1 MGEVYRATDS
11 VLERPVAVKL
21 LSELYARDSESRAR
35 FQREALAAARLSRER
50 HVVTVFDVGEH
61 YGRPLIVM
69 EYVDGGSVHDRLVQ
83 SSVSREQALEW
94 LEQVGQALDR
104 AHANGI
110 VHRDVKPSNL
120 LLDSESNIRVSDFGI
135 ASAAGLETV
144 TLPGT
149 VLGTAGYI
157 SPEQARGEP
166 ATPASDRYGLG
177 VIAFELLTGR
187 RPFEG
192 DTAVTEAFA
201 HVNAPVPSAERLAP
215 DLPRGVDDVLARALA
230 KEPADRPASCA
241 ELVADLR
248 AAFPSGERELALEA
262 ALPTGRVDD
271 PVPTLRREGTTR
283 VLARPRPQR
292 VARRPRH
299 IGAATLAAAFG
310 RARSSLR
317 RLGRPTRGRRSAVA
331 VSALAILAGGLAGFA
346 LLGFENDGA
355 GPGEPRSRE
364 PAASS
369 SSPEEEAT
377 PAEPTVDGAALN
389 AQGFELM
396 QDGRFEEALPV
407 LRRAVGALLG
417 SKTLDEAYASY
428 NLALTRFALGH
439 CDGVIG
445 LLDRSERIQ
454 GSRDPIDRLRAE
466 WRARCTTSEEDA
478 VDDGEDD
485 DEGEGRANDG
495 NPGSG
500 KGKGKGRGRG

>member
-21 LSELYARDSESRAR
+21 LSELYARDAESRAR

-69 EYVDGGSVHDRLVQ
+69 EYVDGGSVHDRLMQ
-83 SSVSREQALEW
+83 GSISREQALEW

-120 LLDSESNIRVSDFGI
+120 LLDSEDSIRVSDFGI

-177 VIAFELLTGR
+177 VIAFELLTRR

-192 DTAVTEAFA
+192 ETAVTEAFA
-201 HVNAPVPSAERLAP
+201 HVNTPVPSAERLDP
-215 DLPRGVDDVLARALA
+215 RLPPGVDEALARALA
-230 KEPADRPASCA
+230 KDPADRPASCA
-241 ELVADLR
+241 ELVAHVR
-248 AAFPSGERELALEA
+248 APFQNGDREHALEA
-262 ALPTGRVDD
+262 LIPLGPVDD
-271 PVPTLRREGTTR
+271 HVPDVPREGTTR
-283 VLARPRPQR
+283 VLPRPRPR
-292 VARRPRH
+292 RAARRPEH
-299 IGAATLAAAFG
+299 IGAPLAEAFG
-310 RARSSLR
+310 RVRSSLR
-317 RLGRPTRGRRSAVA
+317 RVLERPERARRSAVA
-331 VSALAILAGGLAGFA
+331 VSAFAIVAGGVAGFA
-346 LLGFENDGA
+346 LFGFGDDGF
-355 GPGEPRSRE
+355 GPGETRSRA
-364 PAASS
+364 PASS

-377 PAEPTVDGAALN
+377 PAEPIVDGAALN

-396 QDGRFEEALPV
+396 QDTRFEEALPV
-407 LRRAVGALLG
+407 LRRSVGALLG
-417 SKTLDEAYASY
+417 SKSLDEAYASY
-428 NLALTRFALGH
+428 NLAFTRFALGQ

-454 GSRDPIDRLRAE
+454 GRRDPIDRLRAE
-466 WRARCTTSEEDA
+466 WGDRCTTGDEDA
-478 VDDGEDD
+478 GDGDDD
-485 DEGEGRANDG
+485 DEGEGR
-495 NPGSG
+495 G